1 MSKFTTKLE
10 VTPVAN
16 SDKLW
21 RLVKNFDY
29 YLGNLSS
36 GMSIK
41 VPKGFITDF
50 ASVPRIFWNILPPW
64 GKYGKAS
71 VLHDYLYKNNTFSRV
86 ICDAIFLEAMG
97 VLKVSTWKKWVLYIG
112 VRLFGWIVFN
122 RYKK

>member
-64 GKYGKAS
+64 GEYGKAS